1 MKNKIN
7 HLLIV
12 TMFALLHASGY
23 SQSKEVTGAVTDPA
37 KLSIPGV
44 NVLVKGTNRGTSTDF
59 DGRYKI
65 AVSPGETLVFSF
77 VGFVSKELKVGTSNN
92 YDISLDNESSN
103 LNEVVVIGYGTQ
115 KKKLTSGAISG
126 IKTENFTDRPISRVD
141 QGMIG
146 QIAGVRVKQT
156 TGLPGQPFSIEIRGA
171 GSITAGNEPLYVVD
185 GFPIST
191 EGTNVNGGFSNGSPL
206 DNMNPNDI
214 ASIEVLK
221 DAAASSIY
229 GSRAANGVVLITTK
243 KGKKGKAKFTFN
255 TYGGINKEANRVDM
269 LSAEGWIKRAKTM
282 IDTQWVGS
290 GIAGA
295 SASQT
300 NAERIA
306 AYNSVNPTA
315 PLNTT
320 NNRYYT
326 YLYDERWD
334 MPGHPGLDYIDW
346 QDKVFRTG
354 EFSNYQFSAS
364 GATDV
369 VNYYVSANYQKNT
382 GYIVGTDYTL
392 FSARANIDVK
402 LSDSF
407 KIGINLAPSYSE
419 KNDPGVEGKDN
430 TLFKALTA
438 TPVFESA
445 VNAAGE
451 KYTTR
456 YAWGSSTTNMLNAL
470 AKKGKNSM
478 YRNIVSTYADYKFAN
493 AFTLKSTINFDNSD
507 NVFESYTPND
517 VQASIRGAYN
527 TYRRLNIV
535 NENTL
540 NYNKSVG
547 NHSFNVLLGESFSS
561 YKITRS
567 SLASGGLYSSSTI
580 ETLPTGSLG
589 STNAEKN
596 TLLSYFSRFQYD
608 YKEKYML
615 SASVRS
621 DGSSKFGS
629 DKRWGTFYSLS
640 LGWRVKQESFLQNV
654 DWLTELK
661 LRASTGTN
669 GSNNIGSYSS
679 FSTLGQFNYSV
690 GGAVGIGQGVNSI
703 GNPSLHWEESKSVDF
718 GLDLSILKN
727 RISATFDVY
736 RKTNSDL
743 LLRLPV
749 PAASGFTSY
758 LTNVGAVQN
767 QGWEFELNTVNFKT
781 DNFEWRTSA
790 NISHNENKVIALGPD
805 QTKIEISNSFDGG
818 TPFIKLE
825 VGKPMYT
832 IFGLQQNGVITQ
844 ADLDAAAAETAADPS
859 IPLPTTIGGN
869 KWVLGDPRYIDQNG
883 DKKINSEDR
892 VDLGN
897 PTPKYTWGVTNSFK
911 YKDLDLSVLV
921 QGQNGGTVYGLTGR
935 AIDRTGMGSVENA
948 LNVDPAVRGNWKTSF
963 GYQAN
968 SDWLYKSDY
977 VSIRSISIGYNL
989 REAVKNIKRI
999 DNMRLY
1005 VTGENW
1011 FYWNKYKVGFN
1022 PEAVNTSGSSNNDF
1036 AVPVDYGGAPLAK
1049 SIVLGL
1055 NINFN

>member
-7 HLLIV
+7 HLLIIV
-12 TMFALLHASGY
+12 MFAILHASGY
-23 SQSKEVTGAVTDPA
+23 AQNKEVTGSVTDQA

-59 DGRYKI
+59 DGHYKI
-65 AVSPGETLVFSF
+65 SVSPGETLVFSF
-77 VGFVSKELKVGTSNN
+77 VGFVSRELKIGTSNN
-92 YDISLDNESSN
+92 YNISLDAESSS

-115 KKKLTSGAISG
+115 KKKLTSGAISA
-126 IKTENFTDRPISRVD
+126 IKTENFTERPISRVD

-191 EGTNVNGGFSNGSPL
+191 EGTNANGGFSNGSPL

-221 DAAASSIY
+221 DAAAASIY

-269 LSAEGWIKRAKTM
+269 LSSEGWIRRAKTM
-282 IDTQWVGS
+282 IDTQWIAS
-290 GIAGA
+290 GITGA
-295 SASQT
+295 SANQT

-315 PLNTT
+315 PLNTS

-326 YLYDERWD
+326 YLYDDRWD
-334 MPGHPGLDYIDW
+334 IPGHPGLDYIDW

-354 EFSNYQFSAS
+354 EFSNYQLSAS

-407 KIGINLAPSYSE
+407 RIGINLAPSYSE

-445 VNAAGE
+445 ANAAGE

-470 AKKGKNSM
+470 GRTGKNSM
-478 YRNIVSTYADYKFAN
+478 YRNLVSTYADYKFAN
-493 AFTLKSTINFDNSD
+493 DFTLKSTLNFDNSD

-540 NYNKSVG
+540 TYIKSLG
-547 NHSFNVLLGESFSS
+547 DHSFNVLLGESFSS

-567 SLASGGLYSSSTI
+567 SLSSGGLYNSSTI

-589 STNAEKN
+589 STNSEKN
-596 TLLSYFSRFQYD
+596 TLLSFFSRFQYD
-608 YKEKYML
+608 YKEKYIL
-615 SASVRS
+615 SASIRS

-640 LGWRVKQESFLQNV
+640 LGWRVKQESFLKDV
-654 DWLTELK
+654 DWLNELK

-679 FSTLGQFNYSV
+679 YSTLGSFNYST
-690 GGAVGIGQGVNSI
+690 GGVVAIGQGVNSI
-703 GNPSLHWEESKSVDF
+703 GNPLLHWEESKSIDF
-718 GLDLSILKN
+718 GLDFSILKN
-727 RISATFDVY
+727 RISATFDMY

-749 PAASGFTSY
+749 PGASGFTSY
-758 LTNVGAVQN
+758 LTNVGSVQN
-767 QGWEFELNTVNFKT
+767 QGWEFEFNTLNAKT
-781 DNFEWRTSA
+781 DSFEWRTSA
-790 NISHNENKVIALGPD
+790 NISHNENKVLALGPD

-818 TPFIKLE
+818 VPFVKLE

-832 IFGLQQNGVITQ
+832 IFGLKQNGVVTQ
-844 ADLDAAAAETAADPS
+844 ADIDNGG
-859 IPLPTTIGGN
+859 TTIGGN
-869 KWVLGDPRYIDQNG
+869 KLVLGDPRYIDQNG

-897 PTPKYTWGVTNSFK
+897 PTPQYTWGITNTFK

-935 AIDRTGMGSVENA
+935 AINRTGMGSVENA

-968 SDWLYKSDY
+968 SDWMYKSDY
-977 VSIRSISIGYNL
+977 ISIRSISIGYNL
-989 REAVKNIKRI
+989 REAVKSIKRI

-1011 FYWNKYKVGFN
+1011 FYWNKYSGGFN

>member
-1 MKNKIN
+1 MKNKLFY
-7 HLLIV
+7 LLSFILV
-12 TMFALLHASGY
+12 AF
-23 SQSKEVTGAVTDPA
+23 
-37 KLSIPGV
+37 LSTTIYAQEK
-44 NVLVKGTNRGTSTDF
+44 LVKGKISDEKGFPIPGASLIIKGTTKGSTTDM
-59 DGRYKI
+59 DGNYTISAK
-65 AVSPGETLVFSF
+65 AGDVLVFTYLGYKSIEQKISESNTYN
-77 VGFVSKELKVGTSNN
+77 VSLVPSQSELS
-92 YDISLDNESSN
+92 
-103 LNEVVVIGYGTQ
+103 EVVVIGYGTQ
-115 KKKLTSGAISG
+115 KKKLTTGAIAG
-126 IKTENFTDRPISRVD
+126 IKTENFTERPISRVD
-141 QGMIG
+141 QGLVG
-146 QIAGVRVKQT
+146 QISGVRVKQT

-191 EGTNVNGGFSNGSPL
+191 EGTNANGGFSNGSPL

-214 ASIEVLK
+214 ASVEVLK
-221 DAAASSIY
+221 DAAAASIY

-282 IDTQWVGS
+282 IDTQWAGS
-290 GIAGA
+290 GIPGA
-295 SASQT
+295 TASQT

-306 AYNSVNPTA
+306 TYNAKNPTT
-315 PLNTT
+315 PLVPSNSS
-320 NNRYYT
+320 YYT
-326 YLYDERWD
+326 YLYDARWD
-334 MPGHPGLDYIDW
+334 IPGHPGLDYIDW

-354 EFSNYQFSAS
+354 EFNNYQLSAS

-382 GYIVGTDYTL
+382 GYIIGTDYTL
-392 FSARANIDVK
+392 FSARANVDIK
-402 LSDSF
+402 LSENF

-470 AKKGKNSM
+470 ARTGKNSM
-478 YRNIVSTYADYKFAN
+478 YRNIVSTYVDYKFAN
-493 AFTLKSTINFDNSD
+493 TFTLKSTINFDNSD
-507 NVFESYTPND
+507 NVNESYTPND
-517 VQASIRGAYN
+517 VLASIRGAYN

-540 NYNKSVG
+540 NYNKSIG
-547 NHSFNVLLGESFSS
+547 DHSFNVLLGESFSS

-567 SLASGGLYSSSTI
+567 TLSSGGLYTSSSI

-596 TLLSYFSRFQYD
+596 TLSSFFSRFQYD
-608 YKEKYML
+608 FKEKYML
-615 SASVRS
+615 SASIRS

-640 LGWRVKQESFLQNV
+640 LGWRVNQESFLQNV
-654 DWLTELK
+654 DWLNELK

-679 FSTLGQFNYSV
+679 YSTLGQYNYSI

-703 GNPSLHWEESKSVDF
+703 ANPSLHWEQSKSIDL
-718 GLDLSILKN
+718 GLDFSILKN
-727 RISATFDVY
+727 RISATFDMY
-736 RKTNSDL
+736 RKTNTDL
-743 LLRLPV
+743 LLRLPI
-749 PAASGFTSY
+749 PAASGFSSY

-767 QGWEFELNTVNFKT
+767 QGWEFELNTFNVKT
-781 DNFEWRTSA
+781 NNFEWRTSA
-790 NISHNENKVIALGPD
+790 NISHNANKVTALGPD
-805 QTKIEISNSFDGG
+805 QTKIEISNAFDGG
-818 TPFIKLE
+818 VPFIKLE

-844 ADLDAAAAETAADPS
+844 ADIDTGG
-859 IPLPTTIGGN
+859 TTIGGN
-869 KWVLGDPRYIDQNG
+869 KLVLGDPRYIDQNG

-897 PTPKYTWGVTNSFK
+897 PTPKYTWGITNNFK
-911 YKDLDLSVLV
+911 YKNFDLSVLV

-935 AIDRTGMGSVENA
+935 AINRTGMGSVENS

-977 VSIRSISIGYNL
+977 VSIRSISVGYNL
-989 REAVKNIKRI
+989 KEAVKSIKRI
-999 DNMRLY
+999 DNARLY
-1005 VTGENW
+1005 ITGENW